1 MSVILVMNIDIELHH
16 SKELTVQSAQTA
28 ERNVWVKECW
38 LAGQC
43 GRNLASK
50 TNHSDE
56 KSVLPAFFNL
66 SHL

>member
-1 MSVILVMNIDIELHH
+1 MSVILVMNIDIVLHH

-43 GRNLASK
+43 WRSLASK
-50 TNHSDE
+50 TKHSDE
-56 KSVLPAFFNL
+56 QSVLPAFLKL